1 MSLSLGTN
9 RKIKILV
16 VSCILPRYFPIYI
29 FIFLFFPLR
38 ALRLCGFAKSIIITP
53 EIQCIHYYEL
63 YLFVEQQRICF
74 KVIAMNS
81 IKPNHAGIIFA
92 LITAI
97 SLGVITTQ
105 AKIFYGGG
113 GNAMT
118 LMLTRFLISTL
129 VFGLLIRSR
138 GRVFNIDHQQRLPV
152 FMLGLVWSGAMI
164 CYLLSVETISV
175 SLAVL
180 ILYTYPLLVLAY
192 SVLVKLVSPSPL
204 LISIFCLAFLGLYL
218 ALSGGPV
225 KLDSSGMMFAS
236 LAALG
241 AAYTFIKGARVAPRL
256 NPLIM
261 TFWINTVG
269 LVMIIPLVYTQ
280 FSLSTASSGLIALA
294 AATLFYLI
302 AILCQFEAL
311 ARLPAATAA
320 LILNLE
326 PVVSILLAAMVLQ
339 ERLSGLQWL
348 GVALVI
354 SVLFVAIRYTADSSI
369 SARR

>member
-1 MSLSLGTN
+1 
-9 RKIKILV
+9 
-16 VSCILPRYFPIYI
+16 
-29 FIFLFFPLR
+29 
-38 ALRLCGFAKSIIITP
+38 
-53 EIQCIHYYEL
+53 
-63 YLFVEQQRICF
+63 
-74 KVIAMNS
+74 MNPV
-81 IKPNHAGIIFA
+81 KPNHTGIIFA

-105 AKIFYGGG
+105 AKIFYSGG

-118 LMLTRFLISTL
+118 LMLMRFLISTL
-129 VFGLLIRSR
+129 VFGLLIRAR
-138 GRVFNIDHQQRLPV
+138 GRVFNIDPQQRLPV

-192 SVLVKLVSPSPL
+192 SVLLKLISPSPL

-225 KLDSSGMMFAS
+225 KLDSSGLMFSS

-241 AAYTFIKGARVAPRL
+241 AAYTFIKGARIAPRL

-269 LVMIIPLVYTQ
+269 LVMIVPLVFTQ
-280 FSLSTASSGLIALA
+280 FSLSTATSGLIALA

-302 AILCQFEAL
+302 AILCQFETL

-326 PVVSILLAAMVLQ
+326 PVVSILLAAIVLQ
-339 ERLSGLQWL
+339 EHMSGLQWL

-354 SVLFVAIRYTADSSI
+354 SVLFVAIRFTADSSI
-369 SARR
+369 SAPK

>member
-1 MSLSLGTN
+1 
-9 RKIKILV
+9 
-16 VSCILPRYFPIYI
+16 
-29 FIFLFFPLR
+29 
-38 ALRLCGFAKSIIITP
+38 
-53 EIQCIHYYEL
+53 
-63 YLFVEQQRICF
+63 
-74 KVIAMNS
+74 MNS
-81 IKPNHAGIIFA
+81 IKPIHAGIIFA
-92 LITAI
+92 LMTAI
-97 SLGVITTQ
+97 GLGVITTQ
-105 AKIFYGGG
+105 AKIFYSDG

-118 LMLTRFLISTL
+118 LMLTRYLISTL
-129 VFGLLIRSR
+129 IFGLLIRSTS
-138 GRVFNIDHQQRLPV
+138 GVFNIDPQQRLPV

-164 CYLLSVETISV
+164 CYLLSVETVSV

-192 SVLVKLVSPSPL
+192 SVLLKLVSPSPL
-204 LISIFCLAFLGLYL
+204 LISIFFIAFLGLYL

-225 KLDSSGMMFAS
+225 KLDSNGLMFSS

-241 AAYTFIKGARVAPRL
+241 AAYTFIKGARVAPKL
-256 NPLIM
+256 NPLVM

-269 LVMIIPLVYTQ
+269 LVMIVPLVYTQ
-280 FSLSTASSGLIALA
+280 FSLSTTSSGLIALA

-339 ERLSGLQWL
+339 EHLSGLQWF

-369 SARR
+369 SVRQ

>member
-1 MSLSLGTN
+1 MISV
-9 RKIKILV
+9 K
-16 VSCILPRYFPIYI
+16 PI
-29 FIFLFFPLR
+29 
-38 ALRLCGFAKSIIITP
+38 
-53 EIQCIHYYEL
+53 
-63 YLFVEQQRICF
+63 
-74 KVIAMNS
+74 
-81 IKPNHAGIIFA
+81 HAGIIFA

-97 SLGVITTQ
+97 TLGVITTQ
-105 AKIFYGGG
+105 AKIFYADG

-118 LMLTRFLISTL
+118 LMFMRYLVSTL
-129 VFGLLIRSR
+129 VFGLLIGSR
-138 GRVFNIDHQQRLPV
+138 GRVFHIDSQLRLPV

-164 CYLLSVETISV
+164 CYLLSVETVSV

-192 SVLVKLVSPSPL
+192 SVLLKLVSPSPL
-204 LISIFCLAFLGLYL
+204 LITIFCLAFLGLYL
-218 ALSGGPV
+218 ALSGGPAKV
-225 KLDSSGMMFAS
+225 DSNGLMFAS

-241 AAYTFIKGARVAPRL
+241 AAYTFIRGARIAPRL

-269 LVMIIPLVYTQ
+269 LVMIVPLVYTQ
-280 FSLSTASSGLIALA
+280 FSLPTAGSGLIALT
-294 AATLFYLI
+294 AATLFYLV

-326 PVVSILLAAMVLQ
+326 PVVSILLAAIVLQ
-339 ERLSGLQWL
+339 ELLSGLQWL

-354 SVLFVAIRYTADSSI
+354 TVLFVAIRYTADSSI
-369 SARR
+369 SARK